1 MVMMTH
7 DLFETYRFHL
17 LPNAEKPTQ
26 VLARPS
32 IWLLCGQNRSAVE
45 ILDQDLTNTAKGR
58 AMILAFF
65 SFSARD
71 NDHSAN
77 FARLITQSIS
87 VICCGVRYWRSV
99 LFRTVDCFK
108 YLLSMSIFKI
118 VMA

>member
-45 ILDQDLTNTAKGR
+45 ILDQDLTNTANAMGR

-65 SFSARD
+65 FSFSARD
-71 NDHSAN
+71 NGHSAN
-77 FARLITQSIS
+77 FA
-87 VICCGVRYWRSV
+87 
-99 LFRTVDCFK
+99 
-108 YLLSMSIFKI
+108 
-118 VMA
+118 